1 MKKLSEGNWEGNIR
15 QLQNFYERL
24 CAFYKNKIINVY
36 DIEMYFPN
44 KSNKKILL
52 SEQNEE
58 MDISPGIHL
67 SERERIVQ
75 TLIKM
80 NFKKAAFE
88 LGMSRTTLWRKM
100 KNLNIE
106 TN

>member
-1 MKKLSEGNWEGNIR
+1 MCTISKCIFRIKVIR
-15 QLQNFYERL
+15 KYCFR
-24 CAFYKNKIINVY
+24 NK
-36 DIEMYFPN
+36 
-44 KSNKKILL
+44 
-52 SEQNEE
+52 NEE

-75 TLIKM
+75 TLIKV
-80 NFKKAAFE
+80 NFNKGKAAFE

-100 KNLNIE
+100 KKMNIE

>member
-1 MKKLSEGNWEGNIR
+1 M
-15 QLQNFYERL
+15 
-24 CAFYKNKIINVY
+24 
-36 DIEMYFPN
+36 
-44 KSNKKILL
+44 LL

-58 MDISPGIHL
+58 MDISPGIYL

-75 TLIKM
+75 TLIKV
-80 NFKKAAFE
+80 NFNKGKAASE